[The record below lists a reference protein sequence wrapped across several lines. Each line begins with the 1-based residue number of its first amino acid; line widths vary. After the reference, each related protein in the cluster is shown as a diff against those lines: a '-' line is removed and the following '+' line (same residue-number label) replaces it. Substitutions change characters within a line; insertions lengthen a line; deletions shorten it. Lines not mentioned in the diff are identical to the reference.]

1 MTCIVAERPPLPPI
15 LSGMQSEY
23 QQGSILNV
31 SCSSSPGLPAPDL
44 TWTINGQKVGI
55 FGSEGSLETAHVS
68 KSVRVI
74 IETENPLT
82 NR

>member
-1 MTCIVAERPPLPPI
+1 MTCIVAERPALPPI

-44 TWTINGQKVGI
+44 TWTINGQKVGN
-55 FGSEGSLETAHVS
+55 FPSPTYTTTTTAAF
-68 KSVRVI
+68 
-74 IETENPLT
+74 
-82 NR
+82 